1 MLSVLEVARKPHLI
15 TNASEK
21 AGTVYDDQKY
31 R

>member
-21 AGTVYDDQKY
+21 SWHSL